1 MDGSGGYHPK
11 WGSPI
16 TKEHTKGVH
25 SLISGAQKLRIPKI
39 QFLKHMKL
47 KKKVDQSV
55 NTSILLRSGDKIHME
70 GVTERKSG
78 AQTEV
83 MIIQRMFYLGI
94 YPTNNHQTQ
103 TLLWMPTRAS

>member
-47 KKKVDQSV
+47 KKKEDQSV
-55 NTSILLRSGDKIHME
+55 DSSILLKRVNKIP
-70 GVTERKSG
+70 VK
-78 AQTEV
+78 
-83 MIIQRMFYLGI
+83 
-94 YPTNNHQTQ
+94 
-103 TLLWMPTRAS
+103 